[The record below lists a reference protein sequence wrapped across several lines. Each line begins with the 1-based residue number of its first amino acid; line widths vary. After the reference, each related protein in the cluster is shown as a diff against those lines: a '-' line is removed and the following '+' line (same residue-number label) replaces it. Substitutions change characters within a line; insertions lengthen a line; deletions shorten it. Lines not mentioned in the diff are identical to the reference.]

1 MGLPRRENPA
11 EHADVPLRNGPA
23 QTNIRNV
30 PSRGGVG
37 HQRRSAMAEDQ
48 EVDAAR
54 DAIGRRL
61 ATQIE
66 VERELPERLK
76 TLLRE
81 LRHQDASAS
90 RGGRSNGR

>member
-1 MGLPRRENPA
+1 
-11 EHADVPLRNGPA
+11 
-23 QTNIRNV
+23 
-30 PSRGGVG
+30 
-37 HQRRSAMAEDQ
+37 MAEDQ